1 MNRRTF
7 LQSAAG
13 LAAVGLMPLR
23 THAQQHKGKVKITDV
38 KCMIVR
44 GTWDWNLI
52 KVETDAGLYG
62 IGEAY
67 WGWGVKDLVINK
79 LRPIVQG
86 EDPLNV
92 DKLYTKMLMESAGA
106 GAIAG
111 VTVTAASG
119 IEIALW
125 DLAGRILQTPACN
138 LLGGR
143 FRDRV
148 RFYRTMPSVERPED
162 PQAWRDQVRQAKAE
176 KFGWTAFKFQGDG
189 IPPKADPEYKEP
201 GHDRYTRGLTLK
213 DLRRIGKAMEI
224 VREELG
230 PDIDFGVEAHWKYD
244 VRDAIQMAKAIEPVK
259 PMWLEDPVPP
269 GNPEAMARVTHAVN
283 VPICTGENLYTRDG
297 FRRLIELQGCDI
309 VHIDI
314 PKSGGLLE
322 AKRIHDLADNYYICD
337 RRPQSREP
345 GRHDRLVPRRG
356 INARFPRPR
365 ARALYRL
372 VAGPRHS
379 RRADFRGR
387 DTTGFATSRATGSR
401 SIPTSPRRIWRLAR
415 RGGGKADWR
424 SEGNDATDAHGSLR
438 LADGGVDPAVS
449 SPDVSRSRRHHP
461 RRHRSARG
469 RPLSGR

>member
-7 LQSAAG
+7 LKS
-13 LAAVGLMPLR
+13 AVGAAALTVLPL
-23 THAQQHKGKVKITDV
+23 HSVAQRLKGKVKITDV

-52 KVETDAGLYG
+52 KIETDAGIHG

-67 WGWGVKDLVINK
+67 WGWGVKDLVLNK
-79 LRPIVQG
+79 LRPIVVG

-143 FRDRV
+143 FRDRI
-148 RFYRTMPSVERPED
+148 RFYRTMPAVERPED
-162 PQAWRDQVRQAKAE
+162 PQAWRTQVKEAKAE
-176 KFGWTAFKFQGDG
+176 TFGWTAFKFQGDG
-189 IPPKADPEYKEP
+189 IPPKADPDYKEP
-201 GHDRYTRGLTLK
+201 GHDRYTRGLTIK
-213 DLRRIGKAMEI
+213 DLRRIGRAMEI

-230 PDIDFGVEAHWKYD
+230 PDVDFGIEAHWKYD
-244 VRDAIQMAKAIEPVK
+244 VRDDIEMAKVIAPVK

-269 GNPEAMARVTHAVN
+269 GNPEVMARVTHAVD

-309 VHIDI
+309 VHLDI
-314 PKSGGLLE
+314 PKLGGLLE
-322 AKRIHDLADNYYICD
+322 AKRIHDLADNYYIATAAHNPASPVGTIASCHAAASM
-337 RRPQSREP
+337 R
-345 GRHDRLVPRRG
+345 
-356 INARFPRPR
+356 
-365 ARALYRL
+365 
-372 VAGPRHS
+372 
-379 RRADFRGR
+379 DFRVHE
-387 DTTGFATSRATGSR
+387 
-401 SIPTSPRRIWRLAR
+401 LAR
-415 RGGGKADWR
+415 YIDWWQDLVIR
-424 SEGNDATDAHGSLR
+424 
-438 LADGGVDPAVS
+438 DGPMFENGYFTIQDKPGYGIEIN
-449 SPDVSRSRRHHP
+449 PDVAKAHLAP
-461 RRHRSARG
+461 G
-469 RPLSGR
+469 ETWWG

>member
-7 LQSAAG
+7 LQTALGVTAG
-13 LAAVGLMPLR
+13 ACALPLHAMARAVR
-23 THAQQHKGKVKITDV
+23 GKVKITDV

-52 KVETDAGLYG
+52 KIETDAGVHG

-67 WGWGVKDLVINK
+67 WGWGVKDLVLNK
-79 LRPIVQG
+79 LRPIVIG

-125 DLAGRILQTPACN
+125 DLAGRLLDTPSCN

-148 RFYRTMPSVERPED
+148 RFYRTMPAVDKPED
-162 PQAWRDQVRQAKAE
+162 PQAWREQVRQAKAE

-189 IPPKADPEYKEP
+189 IPPRADPDYKEP

-213 DLRRIGKAMEI
+213 DLRRIGRAMEI

-230 PDIDFGVEAHWKYD
+230 PDVDFGIEAHWKYD
-244 VRDAIQMAKAIEPVK
+244 VRDAIEMAKVIAPVK

-269 GNPEAMARVTHAVN
+269 GNPEVMARVTQAVD

-309 VHIDI
+309 VHLDI

-322 AKRIHDLADNYYICD
+322 CKRIHDLADNYYIATAAHNPASPVGTIASCHAAASM
-337 RRPQSREP
+337 R
-345 GRHDRLVPRRG
+345 
-356 INARFPRPR
+356 
-365 ARALYRL
+365 
-372 VAGPRHS
+372 
-379 RRADFRGR
+379 DFRVHE
-387 DTTGFATSRATGSR
+387 
-401 SIPTSPRRIWRLAR
+401 LAR
-415 RGGGKADWR
+415 YIDWWQDLVIR
-424 SEGNDATDAHGSLR
+424 EGPMFENGYLTIQDKPGY
-438 LADGGVDPAVS
+438 GIEIN
-449 SPDVSRSRRHHP
+449 PDVAKAHLAP
-461 RRHRSARG
+461 G
-469 RPLSGR
+469 ETWWG

>member
-23 THAQQHKGKVKITDV
+23 THAQQHKGKIKITDV

-201 GHDRYTRGLTLK
+201 GHDRYTRSLTLK

-230 PDIDFGVEAHWKYD
+230 PDVDFGVEAHWKYD
-244 VRDAIQMAKAIEPVK
+244 VRDAIQMAKAIEPAK

-269 GNPEAMARVTHAVN
+269 GNAEAMARVTHAVDI
-283 VPICTGENLYTRDG
+283 PICTGENLYTRDG

-314 PKSGGLLE
+314 PKSGGLME
-322 AKRIHDLADNYYICD
+322 AKRITIW
-337 RRPQSREP
+337 RTTITS
-345 GRHDRLVPRRG
+345 G
-356 INARFPRPR
+356 PRPTTPPARSVPLPR
-365 ARALYRL
+365 AT
-372 VAGPRHS
+372 PRHPCAISASTSSPAISTGGRTSSFTTGRFS
-379 RRADFRGR
+379 RR

-415 RGGGKADWR
+415 RGGVRPIG
-424 SEGNDATDAHGSLR
+424 GLR
-438 LADGGVDPAVS
+438 K
-449 SPDVSRSRRHHP
+449 R
-461 RRHRSARG
+461 
-469 RPLSGR
+469 